1 MRTPANGEILQ
12 TGHSGQV
19 AETNVGNVQT
29 TSQNRRGKGK
39 GKRKG
44 SIIRIITLT
53 IGTSQVK
60 SHFNLLINSVRAE
73 MSCEQTDGELAIVA
87 ERKKKDTTESGQVK
101 RKQKR
106 IDKVAWARAREA
118 RLVSLAANWPHSRI
132 NPQ

>member
-87 ERKKKDTTESGQVK
+87 ERKKRTQL
-101 RKQKR
+101 
-106 IDKVAWARAREA
+106 KVGK
-118 RLVSLAANWPHSRI
+118 
-132 NPQ
+132 